1 MTALFATM
9 RIFRH
14 YTDLPEDARGS
25 VVAIGNFD
33 GIHKGH
39 QVVINEAG
47 FIARA
52 LNKPWA
58 VMTFEPHPD
67 ALFKP
72 DAAPFRLTTMRAKA
86 QMIEKLGVDE
96 LLVQHF
102 DFAFA
107 GLTAAQFVEEVL
119 VKGLGASHVVAG
131 YDFQFGQKR
140 QGDCDTLLHMGRTNE
155 FGFTAVPKVSDEQGI
170 VYSSTRVRE
179 HLTAGDA
186 RGAAHVLGRPFEVE
200 GRVEH
205 GDKRGRQLGF
215 PTANLLFGDFLRPAL
230 GVYAIRAG
238 VDLRGGDDK
247 GGTTWINGVCNIG
260 KRPTFDAGEDVFLE
274 AHLFDFEGDLYG
286 KHLRIQ
292 LLERLRTE
300 QKFDGLDALKTQ
312 IAKDCE
318 KAREIL
324 SKEG

>member
-1 MTALFATM
+1 M

-14 YTDLPEDARGS
+14 YTDLPQDARGC

-47 FIARA
+47 SIARTTDS
-52 LNKPWA
+52 PWA
-58 VMTFEPHPD
+58 VMSFEPHPD

-72 DAAPFRLTTMRAKA
+72 DCEPFRLSTMRTKA
-86 QMIEKLGVDE
+86 HMIENLGVDE
-96 LLVQHF
+96 LLIQHF
-102 DFAFA
+102 DFEFA
-107 GLTAAQFVEEVL
+107 GLSAQQFVEEVI

-140 QGDCDTLLHMGRTNE
+140 QGDCDTLLHMGRE
-155 FGFTAVPKVSDEQGI
+155 LGYGFTAVPKVVDEVGV

-179 HLTAGDA
+179 HLQEGDP
-186 RGAAHVLGRPFEVE
+186 RAAAQVLDRPFELE
-200 GRVEH
+200 GRIEH
-205 GDKRGRQLGF
+205 GDARGRQLGF
-215 PTANLLFGDFLRPAL
+215 PTANVHLGEFLRPAT

-238 VDLRGGDDK
+238 IDEGADTR
-247 GGTTWINGVCNIG
+247 WIDGVANLG
-260 KRPTFDAGEDVFLE
+260 RRPTFHADDDVVLE
-274 AHLFDFEGDLYG
+274 AHLFDFDGDLYG
-286 KHLRIQ
+286 KHLRVQ
-292 LLERLRTE
+292 LIERLRAE
-300 QKFDGLDALKTQ
+300 QKFDGLDAIKAQ

>member
-14 YTDLPEDARGS
+14 YTDLPENARGS

-72 DAAPFRLTTMRAKA
+72 DAEPFRLTTMRTKA
-86 QMIEKLGVDE
+86 QMIEQLGVDE
-96 LLVQHF
+96 LLIQHF

-119 VKGLGASHVVAG
+119 VNGLGASHVVAG

-140 QGDCDTLLHMGRTNE
+140 QGDCDTLLHMGRANG
-155 FGFTAVPKVSDEQGI
+155 FGFTAVPKVTDEQGI
-170 VYSSTRVRE
+170 VYSSTRVRDY
-179 HLTAGDA
+179 LKAGDA
-186 RGAAHVLGRPFEVE
+186 RGAAHVLERPFEVE

-205 GDKRGRQLGF
+205 GDARGRQLGF
-215 PTANLLFGDFLRPAL
+215 PTANVVLGDFLRPAL

-238 VDLRGGDDK
+238 VDEDGRV
-247 GGTTWINGVCNIG
+247 TWINGVCNVG
-260 KRPTFDAGEDVFLE
+260 KRPTFDKGEDVILE

-286 KHLRIQ
+286 KHLRVQ
-292 LLERLRTE
+292 LLERLRPE
-300 QKFDGLDALKTQ
+300 QKFDGLDALKAQ
-312 IAKDCE
+312 IVLDCE

-324 SKEG
+324 AKEG

>member
-1 MTALFATM
+1 M

-47 FIARA
+47 SIARA
-52 LNKPWA
+52 TGKPWA
-58 VMTFEPHPD
+58 VMSFEPHPD

-72 DAAPFRLTTMRAKA
+72 DCEPFRLSTMRTKA
-86 QMIEKLGVDE
+86 HMIEQLGSDE

-107 GLTAAQFVEEVL
+107 GLTAQAFVEEVL
-119 VKGLGASHVVAG
+119 VKGLGATHVVAG

-140 QGDCDTLLHMGRTNE
+140 QGDCETLLYMGRDQG
-155 FGFTAVPKVSDEQGI
+155 FGFTAVPKVVDEQGV
-170 VYSSTRVRE
+170 VYSSTRVRDD
-179 HLTAGDA
+179 LRAGDP
-186 RGAAHVLGRPFEVE
+186 RAAAQVLGRAFEVE

-205 GDKRGRQLGF
+205 GDQRGRQLGF
-215 PTANLLFGDFLRPAL
+215 PTANLHLGDFLRPAL

-238 VDLRGGDDK
+238 LDEGSQTHWVD
-247 GGTTWINGVCNIG
+247 GVCNIG
-260 KRPTFDAGEDVFLE
+260 KRPTFDKGDDVVME
-274 AHLFDFEGDLYG
+274 AHLFDFDADLYG
-286 KHLRIQ
+286 KHLRVKLI
-292 LLERLRTE
+292 ERLRAE
-300 QKFDGLDALKTQ
+300 QKFDGLDAIKTQ
-312 IAKDCE
+312 IAIDCE
-318 KAREIL
+318 KAKEIL
-324 SKEG
+324 AKEG

>member
-1 MTALFATM
+1 M

-47 FIARA
+47 SIARA
-52 LNKPWA
+52 TGKPWA
-58 VMTFEPHPD
+58 VMSFEPHPD

-72 DAAPFRLTTMRAKA
+72 DCEPFRLSTMRTKA
-86 QMIEKLGVDE
+86 HMIEQLGVDE

-107 GLTAAQFVEEVL
+107 GLTAQAFVEEVL

-140 QGDCDTLLHMGRTNE
+140 QGDCETLLRLGRDQG
-155 FGFTAVPKVSDEQGI
+155 FGFTAVPKVVDEQGVI
-170 VYSSTRVRE
+170 YSSTRVRDC
-179 HLTAGDA
+179 LKAGDA
-186 RGAAHVLGRPFEVE
+186 RGAAHVLGRPFELE
-200 GRVEH
+200 GRIEH
-205 GDKRGRQLGF
+205 GDQRGRQLGF
-215 PTANLLFGDFLRPAL
+215 PTANLHLGDFLRPAL

-238 VDLRGGDDK
+238 LDEGSETRWVD
-247 GGTTWINGVCNIG
+247 GVCNIG
-260 KRPTFDAGEDVFLE
+260 KRPTFDKGDDVVLE
-274 AHLFDFEGDLYG
+274 AHLFDFDADLYG
-286 KHLRIQ
+286 KHLRVKLI
-292 LLERLRTE
+292 ERLRAE
-300 QKFDGLDALKTQ
+300 QKFDGLDAIKTQ
-312 IAKDCE
+312 IAIDCE
-318 KAREIL
+318 KAKEIL
-324 SKEG
+324 AKEG

>member
-1 MTALFATM
+1 M

-14 YTDLPEDARGS
+14 YTDLPEDARGC

-47 FIARA
+47 SIARA
-52 LNKPWA
+52 TNKPWA
-58 VMTFEPHPD
+58 VMSFEPHPD

-72 DAAPFRLTTMRAKA
+72 DGAPFRLSTMRTKA
-86 QMIEKLGVDE
+86 HMIEQLGVDE

-107 GLTAAQFVEEVL
+107 GLTAQQFVEDVL
-119 VKGLGASHVVAG
+119 VGGLGATHVVAG

-140 QGDCDTLLHMGRTNE
+140 SGNCDTLLQMGRE
-155 FGFTAVPKVSDEQGI
+155 HGFGFTAVPKVVDEDGI
-170 VYSSTRVRE
+170 VYSSTRVRDE
-179 HLTAGDA
+179 LVAGNP
-186 RGAAHVLGRPFEVE
+186 RGAAGVLGRPAELE
-200 GRVEH
+200 GRVEK
-205 GDKRGRQLGF
+205 GDQRGRQLGF
-215 PTANLLFGDFLRPAL
+215 PTANLHLGDFLRPAL

-238 VDLRGGDDK
+238 LDAGAD
-247 GGTTWINGVCNIG
+247 THWIDGVCNVG
-260 KRPTFDAGEDVFLE
+260 KRPTFDAGEDVVLE

-286 KHLRIQ
+286 KHLRVQ
-292 LLERLRTE
+292 LIERLRPE
-300 QKFDGLDALKTQ
+300 QKFDGLDAIKAQ
-312 IAKDCE
+312 IARDCE

>member
-1 MTALFATM
+1 M

-14 YTDLPEDARGS
+14 YTDLPEDARGC

-52 LNKPWA
+52 TGKPWA
-58 VMTFEPHPD
+58 VMSFEPHPD

-72 DAAPFRLTTMRAKA
+72 DCEPFRLSTMRTKA
-86 QMIEKLGVDE
+86 HMIEQLGVDE

-107 GLTAAQFVEEVL
+107 GLTAQAFVEEVL

-140 QGDCDTLLHMGRTNE
+140 QGNCDTLLHLGRDIG
-155 FGFTAVPKVSDEQGI
+155 FGFTAVPKVVDEDGI
-170 VYSSTRVRE
+170 VYSSTRVRDC
-179 HLTAGDA
+179 LKAGDT
-186 RGAAHVLGRPFEVE
+186 RGAAHVLGRPFELE
-200 GRVEH
+200 GRIEH
-205 GDKRGRQLGF
+205 GDQRGRQLGF
-215 PTANLLFGDFLRPAL
+215 PTANLHLGDFLRPAL
-230 GVYAIRAG
+230 GVYAVRAG
-238 VDLRGGDDK
+238 VDEGS
-247 GGTTWINGVCNIG
+247 GTRWLNGVCNVG
-260 KRPTFDAGEDVFLE
+260 KRPTFDKGDDVVLE
-274 AHLFDFEGDLYG
+274 AHLFDFDGDLYG
-286 KHLRIQ
+286 KHLRVQMI
-292 LLERLRTE
+292 ERLRE
-300 QKFDGLDALKTQ
+300 ERKFDGLDAIKTQ
-312 IAKDCE
+312 IAIDCE

>member
-1 MTALFATM
+1 M

-14 YTDLPEDARGS
+14 YTDLPEDARGC

-47 FIARA
+47 SIARA
-52 LNKPWA
+52 TGKPWA
-58 VMTFEPHPD
+58 VMSFEPHPD

-72 DAAPFRLTTMRAKA
+72 DCEPFRLSTMRTKA
-86 QMIEKLGVDE
+86 HMIEQLGVDE

-107 GLTAAQFVEEVL
+107 GLTAEQFVEEVL

-140 QGDCDTLLHMGRTNE
+140 QGDCETLLHLGRDKG
-155 FGFTAVPKVSDEQGI
+155 FGFTAVPKVVDEQGI

-179 HLTAGDA
+179 CLKAGDA
-186 RGAAHVLGRPFEVE
+186 RAAAHVLDRAFELE

-205 GDKRGRQLGF
+205 GDQRGRQLGF
-215 PTANLLFGDFLRPAL
+215 PTANLHLGDFLRPAL

-238 VDLRGGDDK
+238 LDEGSETR
-247 GGTTWINGVCNIG
+247 WIDGVCNVG
-260 KRPTFDAGEDVFLE
+260 KRPTFDKGDDVVLE
-274 AHLFDFEGDLYG
+274 AHLFDFDADLYG
-286 KHLRIQ
+286 KHLRVQ
-292 LLERLRTE
+292 LIERLRAE
-300 QKFDGLDALKTQ
+300 RKFDGLDAIKTQ
-312 IAKDCE
+312 IAIDCE
-318 KAREIL
+318 KAKEIL

>member
-1 MTALFATM
+1 M

-14 YTDLPEDARGS
+14 YTDLPVDARGC

-47 FIARA
+47 SIARTTA
-52 LNKPWA
+52 KPWA
-58 VMTFEPHPD
+58 VMSFEPHPN

-72 DAAPFRLTTMRAKA
+72 DGEPFRLSTMRTKA
-86 QMIEKLGVDE
+86 HRIEQLGVDE
-96 LLVQHF
+96 LLIQHF

-107 GLTAAQFVEEVL
+107 GLTAEQFVEEVI

-140 QGDCDTLLHMGRTNE
+140 QGTCETLLHMGRDKG
-155 FGFTAVPKVSDEQGI
+155 FGFTAVPKVMDDDDI

-179 HLTAGDA
+179 CLKAGDP
-186 RGAAHVLGRPFEVE
+186 RGAAHVLGYPVELE
-200 GRVEH
+200 GRIEK
-205 GDKRGRQLGF
+205 GDQRGRQLGF
-215 PTANLLFGDFLRPAL
+215 PTANLHLGEFLRPAL

-238 VDLRGGDDK
+238 IDEGKNTR
-247 GGTTWINGVCNIG
+247 WIDGVCNVG
-260 KRPTFDAGEDVFLE
+260 KRPTFDKGEDVILE
-274 AHLFDFEGDLYG
+274 AHLFDFEADLYG

-292 LLERLRTE
+292 LIEHLRAE
-300 QKFDGLDALKTQ
+300 QKFDGLDAIKAQ
-312 IAKDCE
+312 IAIDCE

-324 SKEG
+324 AKEG

>member
-1 MTALFATM
+1 VTALFATM

-72 DAAPFRLTTMRAKA
+72 DAEPFRLTTMRTKA
-86 QMIEKLGVDE
+86 QMIEQLGVDE
-96 LLVQHF
+96 LLIQHF

-107 GLTAAQFVEEVL
+107 SLTAAQFVEEVL

-140 QGDCDTLLHMGRTNE
+140 QGDCDTLLHMGRANG
-155 FGFTAVPKVSDEQGI
+155 FGFTAVPKVADEQGI
-170 VYSSTRVRE
+170 VYSSTRVRDY
-179 HLTAGDA
+179 LKAGDA
-186 RGAAHVLGRPFEVE
+186 RGAAHVLAHPFEVE

-205 GDKRGRQLGF
+205 GDARGRQLGF
-215 PTANLLFGDFLRPAL
+215 PTANVVLGDFLRPAL

-238 VDLRGGDDK
+238 VDED
-247 GGTTWINGVCNIG
+247 GGTTWINGVCNVG
-260 KRPTFDAGEDVFLE
+260 KRPTFDKGEDVLLE

-286 KHLRIQ
+286 KHLRVQ
-292 LLERLRTE
+292 LLERLRPE
-300 QKFDGLDALKTQ
+300 QKFDGLDALKAQ
-312 IAKDCE
+312 IVLDCE

-324 SKEG
+324 AKEG

>member
-1 MTALFATM
+1 M

-14 YTDLPEDARGS
+14 YIDLPEDARGS

-47 FIARA
+47 TIARA
-52 LNKPWA
+52 TGKPWA
-58 VMTFEPHPD
+58 VMSFEPHPD
-67 ALFKP
+67 AVFKP
-72 DAAPFRLTTMRAKA
+72 DCAPFRLSTMRTKA
-86 QMIEKLGVDE
+86 HMIENLGVDE

-107 GLTAAQFVEEVL
+107 GLTAQEFVERVL
-119 VKGLGASHVVAG
+119 VQGLGSTHVVAG

-140 QGDCDTLLHMGRTNE
+140 QGNCETLLQMGRNFG
-155 FGFTAVPKVSDEQGI
+155 FGFTAVPKVVDEQGI
-170 VYSSTRVRE
+170 VYSSTRVRDE
-179 HLTAGDA
+179 LKAGNP
-186 RGAAHVLGRPFEVE
+186 RSAAHVLGRAFELE

-205 GDKRGRQLGF
+205 GDARGRELGF
-215 PTANLLFGDFLRPAL
+215 PTANLHLGEFLRPAL

-238 VDLRGGDDK
+238 VDDGAA
-247 GGTTWINGVCNIG
+247 THWVNGVCNVG
-260 KRPTFDAGEDVFLE
+260 KRPTFEKGEDVVLE
-274 AHLFDFEGDLYG
+274 AHLFDFDADLYG
-286 KHLRIQ
+286 KHLRVQ
-292 LLERLRTE
+292 LIERLRAE
-300 QKFDGLDALKTQ
+300 QKFDGLDAIKVQ
-312 IAKDCE
+312 IAMDCE

>member
-1 MTALFATM
+1 M

-14 YTDLPEDARGS
+14 YTDLPKDARGA

-39 QVVINEAG
+39 QVVIDEAG
-47 FIARA
+47 SIARST
-52 LNKPWA
+52 NKPWA
-58 VMTFEPHPD
+58 VMSFEPHPD

-72 DAAPFRLTTMRAKA
+72 DCEPFRLSTMRTKA
-86 QMIEKLGVDE
+86 HRIEELGVDE

-107 GLTAAQFVEEVL
+107 GLTAQQFVEEVL

-140 QGDCDTLLHMGRTNE
+140 QGDCDTLLHMGRE
-155 FGFTAVPKVSDEQGI
+155 KGFGFTAVPKVVDENGV

-179 HLTAGDA
+179 YLVAGDT
-186 RGAAHVLGRPFEVE
+186 RGAAHVLGRTFELE

-205 GDKRGRQLGF
+205 GDERGRQLGF
-215 PTANLLFGDFLRPAL
+215 PTANLHLGEFLRPAL

-238 VDLRGGDDK
+238 VDEGE
-247 GGTTWINGVCNIG
+247 TTMWIDGVCNIG
-260 KRPTFDAGEDVFLE
+260 KRPTFDAGEDIVLE
-274 AHLFDFEGDLYG
+274 AHLFDFNGDLYG
-286 KHLRIQ
+286 KHLRVQ
-292 LLERLRTE
+292 LIEHVRGE
-300 QKFDGLDALKTQ
+300 QKFDGLAAIQAQ
-312 IAKDCE
+312 IAIDCE

-324 SKEG
+324 AKEG

>member
-1 MTALFATM
+1 M

-14 YTDLPEDARGS
+14 YTDLPEDARGC

-47 FIARA
+47 TIARA
-52 LNKPWA
+52 TNKPWA
-58 VMTFEPHPD
+58 VMSFEPHPD

-72 DAAPFRLTTMRAKA
+72 DGEPFRLSTMRTKTH
-86 QMIEKLGVDE
+86 MIEQMGVDE

-107 GLTAAQFVEEVL
+107 GLTAQDFVEKVL
-119 VKGLGASHVVAG
+119 VEGLGASHVVSG

-140 QGDCDTLLHMGRTNE
+140 SGDCDTLLHMGRE
-155 FGFTAVPKVSDEQGI
+155 RGFGFTAVPKVVDENGI

-179 HLTAGDA
+179 CLKNADP
-186 RGAAHVLGRPFEVE
+186 RGAAHVLGRPAELE
-200 GRVEH
+200 GRIEH
-205 GDKRGRQLGF
+205 GDQRGRQLGF
-215 PTANLLFGDFLRPAL
+215 PTANLHLGEFIRPAL

-238 VDLRGGDDK
+238 MDEGLETR
-247 GGTTWINGVCNIG
+247 WIDGVCNVG
-260 KRPTFDAGEDVFLE
+260 KRPTFDAGEDIILE
-274 AHLFDFEGDLYG
+274 AHLFDFDGDLYG
-286 KHLRIQ
+286 KHLRVQ
-292 LLERLRTE
+292 LIEHLRPE
-300 QKFDGLDALKTQ
+300 QKFDGLDAIKAQ
-312 IAKDCE
+312 IALDCE
-318 KAREIL
+318 KAKEIL